1 MNFSEIVVS
10 LHQKKKQR
18 QLQEHPKNKRYETN
32 DIILIDGFDDHS
44 SFRS

>member
-18 QLQEHPKNKRYETN
+18 QLQ
-32 DIILIDGFDDHS
+32 
-44 SFRS
+44 